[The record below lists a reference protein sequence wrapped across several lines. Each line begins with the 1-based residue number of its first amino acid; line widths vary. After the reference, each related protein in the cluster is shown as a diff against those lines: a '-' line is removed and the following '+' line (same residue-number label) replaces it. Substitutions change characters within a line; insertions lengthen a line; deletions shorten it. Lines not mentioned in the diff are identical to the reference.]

1 MKKLWIFVP
10 VLLLAALALAG
21 CGTSA
26 EKLNAE
32 GNEAFAEQNYEEALA
47 AYTQAQE
54 DAPELA
60 EPHYNAA
67 NAYYRE
73 ADYGQSQQQ
82 IEQALVGEDSQ
93 ASLDQHSY
101 YNLGNTFFEAQKY
114 EAAIEAYQEALRLD
128 PEDVAAKQNLELAL
142 RQLQDQQQEQ
152 NQQQEQDEQQ
162 DQQQQDQQQE
172 QDEQQ
177 DQQQQDQQQE
187 QGEQQDQQQQDEQQ
201 DRQEQDQN
209 EPQDGEDRQQAD
221 EQQEPQQD
229 GQPDPQGQADEQQG
243 GGQPQAI
250 TGLSEEQ
257 ARQLFEAA
265 AQETQSLEEALQQI
279 MVFPAPPPA
288 EDW

>member
-1 MKKLWIFVP
+1 MKRLWIFVP
-10 VLLLAALALAG
+10 VLLLVALALAG

-32 GNEAFAEQNYEEALA
+32 GNEAFTEQNYEEALV

-60 EPHYNAA
+60 EPYYNAA

-82 IEQALVGEDSQ
+82 IEQALVGEGSQ
-93 ASLDQHSY
+93 AKLDQHSY
-101 YNLGNTFFEAQKY
+101 YNLGNTFFQAQQY

-142 RQLQDQQQEQ
+142 RQLEDQQQEQ
-152 NQQQEQDEQQ
+152 QEQQEQDEQQDQQEQDEQQ
-162 DQQQQDQQQE
+162 DQQQQDGQQE
-172 QDEQQ
+172 
-177 DQQQQDQQQE
+177 
-187 QGEQQDQQQQDEQQ
+187 
-201 DRQEQDQN
+201 RQEQDQN
-209 EPQDGEDRQQAD
+209 EPQDGEDRQEAD

-243 GGQPQAI
+243 SGQPQAI